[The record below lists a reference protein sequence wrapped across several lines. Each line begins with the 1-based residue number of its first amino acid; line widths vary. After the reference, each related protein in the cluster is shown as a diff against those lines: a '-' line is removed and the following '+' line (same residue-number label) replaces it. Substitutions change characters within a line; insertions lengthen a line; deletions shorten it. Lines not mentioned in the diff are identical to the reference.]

1 MGGKEPM
8 SAAARSQNAAAFAA
22 LLALT
27 ARGDDCARHLPRFPP
42 SSSPSSD
49 GPWRVLGAHRYWLAQ
64 ACGADLQAALGLCA
78 RLMGACRA
86 LEDATDTGADAGGD
100 EEGAVVADVGA
111 PAALTALTALLLEAT
126 IGSMLGSM
134 LRGGAAVAREAGDGS
149 YDDDD
154 GDEPGYSDGGY
165 DDNALAADVERVSSA
180 LAVLEE
186 VRCSGLDWV
195 FAQGERRRRRRRR
208 QQQQHSDTSGAGAGR
223 DNCGDGLLSPA
234 LCMALD
240 ACSWCHSA
248 ATAREASAGALGST
262 AAPPPQPLPLLRPL
276 VERAFALFDDT
287 TDAADG
293 SNSLGGT
300 STCGALLRACEAAG
314 MHAEAG
320 VLREQLRGGE
330 DAQSLPWGADSVY
343 NNRSRDA
350 PY

>member
-1 MGGKEPM
+1 M

-27 ARGDDCARHLPRFPP
+27 ARGDDCARHLPRYP
-42 SSSPSSD
+42 SSSD

-86 LEDATDTGADAGGD
+86 LEDATDTGAGEGEG
-100 EEGAVVADVGA
+100 EEGAVAADVGA

-134 LRGGAAVAREAGDGS
+134 LRGFGGAAVAREAGDGG

-154 GDEPGYSDGGY
+154 GDEPGHSDGGY
-165 DDNALAADVERVSSA
+165 DDDALAADVERVSSA

-195 FAQGERRRRRRRR
+195 FAQGERRRRRR
-208 QQQQHSDTSGAGAGR
+208 QQQQHSDAAGAGAGR
-223 DNCGDGLLSPA
+223 DKGGDGLLSPA

-248 ATAREASAGALGST
+248 AAAREASAGALGSA
-262 AAPPPQPLPLLRPL
+262 AAPPPRPLPLLRPL

-287 TDAADG
+287 ADAADG

-314 MHAEAG
+314 MHVEAG